1 MFKISTMKRFI
12 LLLSFLTS
20 FAATSF
26 GQICATPASIYSIS
40 RVDGATVV
48 WFPAGA
54 TLFEVQYRIGV
65 DSAAWI
71 STTVQSMGG
80 IRDTGTLQLRGLL
93 ACKAYV
99 VRVRAKCSATLFS
112 DWRTATFSTLGCV
125 APCAAP
131 RGLFATA
138 RDLSAVLSWAAST
151 GAGVTYV
158 VQVKSARDSVYRT
171 INAATNSLV
180 LSNLQPCT
188 AHTFRVKTVCSATS
202 SSDYSELA
210 SFKTLGCAAPCL
222 TPREV
227 RAITEGTNKINVFW
241 IGTSTL
247 GYEIQWRIRDSAW
260 SASTRITTLTYQL
273 TNARTCT
280 PYSFRVRTVCSQTG
294 GVLLYSE
301 WSTTTTITSA
311 GCIVVPRCEAP
322 RRLSYVPANTTTLLR
337 WDTAVGVTGLTYDI
351 QWMGARDSGVWRSI
365 TGIRG
370 SQYNLTGLAACQTY
384 MFRVKTNCSATNSSA
399 WGEPTRFQ
407 TIGCTPL
414 CSKPKNLRAFVN
426 DTNVVFSWDRADLSN
441 YTLVV
446 ASADGSFITRSIAVT
461 GFNYTLSGLVR
472 CRVYKATLVTNC
484 TDGRVSEAATVEFTT
499 LGRTCVTNNTCRVE
513 DLGISTTNDSTV
525 VEGAATLWSSSF
537 ELQYRKGT
545 DTTWSATLTSTRPR
559 FVLRGLLR
567 CTTYVVRMRAVCTTT
582 TPPSEWKTKEF
593 RAGAACFGS
602 GDGGGVE
609 ALGGAI
615 TNFGVYPNPGH
626 DALNLSYN
634 LEQEATIDIQLVNLQ
649 GQVVSQMR
657 GGLQDVGHYNQTMT
671 DLGNLN
677 DGLYMLVVRANG
689 KVLATQKWQKQ

>member
-1 MFKISTMKRFI
+1 MKRI
-12 LLLSFLTS
+12 LLLLSFLAS

-26 GQICATPASIYSIS
+26 SQNCPAPIAVHSIP
-40 RVDGATVV
+40 RADGATIF
-48 WFPAGA
+48 WLPTGA

-71 STTVQSMGG
+71 SATVQSTGG

-93 ACKAYV
+93 ACKAYA

-112 DWRTATFSTLGCV
+112 DWRTATFSTLGCP

-138 RDLSAVLSWAAST
+138 RDSSAVLSWAAST
-151 GAGVTYV
+151 ATGVTYV
-158 VQVKSARDSVYRT
+158 VQVKGARDSVYHN
-171 INAATNSLV
+171 INSATNSLT
-180 LSNLQPCT
+180 LNHLEPCT
-188 AHTFRVKTVCSATS
+188 AYSYRVKAVCSATS
-202 SSDYSELA
+202 SSDYSESA

-222 TPREV
+222 TPREI
-227 RAITEGTNKINVFW
+227 RAVTEGTNKINVLWF
-241 IGTSTL
+241 GTSTL

-273 TNARTCT
+273 TNTRTCT
-280 PYSFRVRTVCSQTG
+280 PYSFRVRTVCSQTSG
-294 GVLLYSE
+294 TLLYSE
-301 WSTTTTITSA
+301 WSATTTVTSA
-311 GCIVVPRCEAP
+311 GCIVVARCEAP

-337 WDTAVGVTGLTYDI
+337 WDTAVGVTGLTYDV
-351 QWMGARDSGVWRSI
+351 QWMGARDSGAWHTV
-365 TGIRG
+365 TGVRG
-370 SQYNLTGLAACQTY
+370 NQYNLTGLTACQTY
-384 MFRVKTNCSATNSSA
+384 MFRVKTNCSATSSSA

-414 CSKPKNLRAFVN
+414 CSKPKNLRTFVN

-446 ASADGSFITRSIAVT
+446 ASTDGSFITRSIAVT

-472 CRVYKATLVTNC
+472 CKSYKATLVTNC
-484 TDGRVSEAATVEFTT
+484 TDGRISEAISVAFSTVT
-499 LGRTCVTNNTCRVE
+499 RTCVTNNDNCKVA
-513 DLGISTTNDSTV
+513 DLAINSTNDSTV
-525 VEGAATLWSSSF
+525 IEANATILASSY

-545 DTTWSATLTSTRPR
+545 DTAWISVPSSTRPR
-559 FVLRGLLR
+559 FVLRGLTR
-567 CTTYVVRMRAVCTTT
+567 CLAYVVRVRTTCIAGT
-582 TPPSEWKTKEF
+582 IAGEWKTKEF

-602 GDGGGVE
+602 GDGGSVE
-609 ALGGAI
+609 ALSGAV

-649 GQVVSQMR
+649 GQVVNQLR
-657 GGLQDVGHYNQTMT
+657 GGSQDVGHYSQTMT

>member
-1 MFKISTMKRFI
+1 MKRI
-12 LLLSFLTS
+12 LLLLSFLAS
-20 FAATSF
+20 FTAISF
-26 GQICATPASIYSIS
+26 SQACVAPAGIYASP

-48 WFPAGA
+48 WLPTGA

-71 STTVQSMGG
+71 STLVQSTGG
-80 IRDTGTLQLRGLL
+80 ARDTGTLQLRNLL
-93 ACKAYV
+93 SCKAYV
-99 VRVRAKCSATLFS
+99 VRVRTKCSATLFS
-112 DWRTATFSTLGCV
+112 DWRTATFSTLGCP

-138 RDLSAVLSWAAST
+138 RDSSAVLSWAASIGT
-151 GAGVTYV
+151 GVTYV
-158 VQVKSARDSVYRT
+158 VQVKGGRDSVYTT
-171 INAATNSLV
+171 INAATNSLT
-180 LSNLQPCT
+180 LNHLKSCT
-188 AHTFRVKTVCSATS
+188 AYTFRVKAVCSATS

-227 RAITEGTNKINVFW
+227 HGITEGTNKINVLW

-247 GYEIQWRIRDSAW
+247 GYEIQWRIRDSTW

-273 TNARTCT
+273 TNTRTCT
-280 PYSFRVRTVCSQTG
+280 PYGFRVRTVCSQSGTT
-294 GVLLYSE
+294 LLYSE
-301 WSTTTTITSA
+301 WSTTATITSA

-337 WDTAVGVTGLTYDI
+337 WDTIPTAGLTYDI
-351 QWMGARDSGVWRSI
+351 QWMGARDSGVWRSV
-365 TGIRG
+365 TGVRG
-370 SQYNLTGLAACQTY
+370 GQYNLTGLTACQTY
-384 MFRVKTNCSATNSSA
+384 MFRVKTNCSATSSSA

-472 CRVYKATLVTNC
+472 CKIYVAKLVTNC
-484 TDGRVSEAATVEFTT
+484 TDGRLSEVATVEFTT
-499 LGRTCVTNNTCRVE
+499 VTRTCVTNNNPCKVE
-513 DLGISTTNDSTV
+513 DLAINSTNDSTI
-525 VEGAATLWSSSF
+525 VEANATILASTY
-537 ELQYRKGT
+537 EIQYRRGT
-545 DTTWSATLTSTRPR
+545 DTAWSATISASRPR
-559 FVLRGLLR
+559 FVLRGLTR
-567 CTTYVVRMRAVCTTT
+567 CTAYVVRMRAVCTTGAG
-582 TPPSEWKTKEF
+582 EWKTKEF

-602 GDGGGVE
+602 GDGGSVE
-609 ALGGAI
+609 ALSGAV
-615 TNFGVYPNPGH
+615 TNFGIYPNPGH
-626 DALNLSYN
+626 DALNLTYN
-634 LEQEATIDIQLVNLQ
+634 LEQEAIIDIQLVNLQ
-649 GQVVSQMR
+649 GQVVNQLR
-657 GGLQDVGHYNQTMT
+657 GGLQDVGHYSQTMT
-671 DLGNLN
+671 ELGDLN
-677 DGLYMLVVRANG
+677 DGLYMLIVRANG